1 MDIIEKI
8 ITNFKNNKS
17 LYIGE
22 KITIAEHMIQSAMMA
37 EKSKSKNNLVCS
49 CLLHDYG
56 HFILD
61 DPDELVKKNQDGKH
75 EDIGYECLKKF
86 FRKEVVE
93 PIKNHVLAKRYLA
106 RNKKYYNKL
115 SEASIVS
122 LKLQG
127 GLLNSTE
134 AKSFEKEKFFK
145 ESIKLRKFDE
155 AAKKVGVEIKDII
168 EYKNLLKAFLI

>member
-1 MDIIEKI
+1 MVIIEKI

-22 KITIAEHMIQSAMMA
+22 KITIADHMIQSAMVA
-37 EKSKSKNNLVCS
+37 EKSKSKNNLICS

-61 DPDELVKKNQDGKH
+61 NPDELVKKNQDGKH
-75 EDIGYECLKKF
+75 EDIGYEYLKQF
-86 FRKEVVE
+86 FKKEVVE

-106 RNKKYYNKL
+106 RSQKYYNRL
-115 SEASIVS
+115 SEASIIS

-127 GLLNSTE
+127 GLLNNKE
-134 AKSFEKEKFFK
+134 AKSFEKGKFFK
-145 ESIKLRKFDE
+145 DSIKLRKFDE
-155 AAKKVGVEIKDII
+155 AAKKVGIKIKDIT
-168 EYKNLLKAFLI
+168 EYKSLLKAFLL